1 MFHSLRARLIVS
13 YLVVILL
20 TLCIAGTG
28 LVFLLQDFQRGI
40 LNQRLTDALGPAAV
54 QARDNMR
61 RGLALPTIANQIQEQ
76 VDPDWRVMFMDE
88 QGTIVADSQDEFLSR
103 RFPRVAAFQNI
114 GPLRFATGRQ
124 FIEGRELVF
133 AAAPVGQRN
142 NARIFLLLATIV
154 RPIMGSLEDLTRPL
168 LIAGLTALVVAI
180 VLAIVLARS
189 IAQPLGQLT
198 RATEAIARGKFD
210 QQIPV
215 HGDDEV
221 GRLAASFNAM
231 TRAVNRSQQIQKDF
245 VANVSHE
252 LKTPLTSIQ
261 GFSQAIVDGATRDLD
276 SAKYAARLI
285 YEESLRMGRL
295 VADLLTLARLD
306 AGDIPLEQQTLDLA
320 AMLPAWIDR
329 FQSRAR
335 SEKITLTLA
344 LDSPPPIVGDAG
356 RLEQVV
362 TNLVDNAL
370 KYNKT
375 GGSVQ
380 VYAGSATRAPS
391 KQDKRAAQKQYALL
405 RVQDTGQGISQA
417 GQARVFERFYR
428 ADPARVA
435 GGSGLG
441 LSIVQEIVRAHHGE
455 ITVTSQPEV
464 GTTFEVWLPA
474 YTDSAT

>member
-13 YLVVILL
+13 YVVVILL
-20 TLCIAGTG
+20 TLCIAGLG
-28 LVFLLQDFQRGI
+28 LLFLLQDFQRGI
-40 LNQRLTDALGPAAV
+40 MNQRLTDALGPATV
-54 QARDNMR
+54 QAREGLR
-61 RGLALPTIANQIQEQ
+61 RGLSIQTIANQIQEQ
-76 VDPDWRVMFMDE
+76 VDPAWRVLFLDD
-88 QGTIVADSQDEFLSR
+88 QGTILADSQDEFTSR
-103 RFPRVAAFQNI
+103 RFPRMVTFQNL
-114 GPLRFATGRQ
+114 GPFRFATGRQ
-124 FIEGRELVF
+124 VVEGRELLF
-133 AAAPVGQRN
+133 AAAPLGQRD
-142 NARIFLLLATIV
+142 NARLFLVLASVV
-154 RPIMGSLEDLTRPL
+154 RPIIGGLEDLVRPL
-168 LIAGLTALVVAI
+168 LIAGITALVAAI
-180 VLAIVLARS
+180 VLALVLARS
-189 IAQPLGQLT
+189 ISQPLGQLT
-198 RATEAIARGKFD
+198 RATEAIARGKYAE
-210 QQIPV
+210 QIPV
-215 HGDDEV
+215 RGNDEV

-231 TRAVNRSQQIQKDF
+231 TRAVKRSQQVQKDF

-306 AGDIPLEQQTLDLA
+306 AGDVPLERQTLDLA
-320 AMLPAWIDR
+320 AMLPAWVER
-329 FQSRAR
+329 FQTRAQA
-335 SEKITLTLA
+335 EKITLTLV

-370 KYNKT
+370 KYNKS

-380 VYAGSATRAPS
+380 VYAGHATRPPTAS
-391 KQDKRAAQKQYALL
+391 TDKRAAPKAYALL

-417 GQARVFERFYR
+417 SQARLFERFYR

-441 LSIVQEIVRAHHGE
+441 LSIVQEIVSAHHGE
-455 ITVTSQPEV
+455 ITVASQANV

-474 YTDSAT
+474 QIR